1 MILLTA
7 FPRASP
13 GTKVTRVYMGV
24 FALTLSSQ
32 ENFSKATII
41 NSDKHTVS
49 ERAEEQEYRD
59 SNNYW
64 KFQSTCPIKKEK

>member
-7 FPRASP
+7 FTRASP
-13 GTKVTRVYMGV
+13 GTKVTSVYIYMGV

-32 ENFSKATII
+32 ETFSKATII
-41 NSDKHTVS
+41 KSDKHTVS

-59 SNNYW
+59 SNNY
-64 KFQSTCPIKKEK
+64 